1 MEPPAHT
8 SCLSGRKQP
17 PDLFHLTEDFR
28 RFTSQRVTFVAPIVT
43 AKKNWTRKGWRQ
55 MLAGRP
61 PTGVEILSSY
71 GSVESACTDEISSLP
86 WDTATPDLMGNG
98 LEFFFFFLCVEN
110 SSLWNSWKKGRKF
123 IEIASLT
130 QSLKFNLIFSK

>member
-1 MEPPAHT
+1 
-8 SCLSGRKQP
+8 
-17 PDLFHLTEDFR
+17 
-28 RFTSQRVTFVAPIVT
+28 
-43 AKKNWTRKGWRQ
+43 

-98 LEFFFFFLCVEN
+98 LEFFFFFFLWKIAVSEIPGKKVE
-110 SSLWNSWKKGRKF
+110 SSLR
-123 IEIASLT
+123 LPH
-130 QSLKFNLIFSK
+130 